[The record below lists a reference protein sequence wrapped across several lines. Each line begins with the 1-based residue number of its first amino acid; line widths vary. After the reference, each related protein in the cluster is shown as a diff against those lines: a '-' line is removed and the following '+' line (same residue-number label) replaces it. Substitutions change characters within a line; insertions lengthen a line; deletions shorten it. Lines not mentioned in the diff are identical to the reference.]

1 MLHDSYQEA
10 NIDLS
15 AVSVTYAPPFTFDE
29 TFVQHMKEFYYT
41 CHQLDKDTTC
51 VTIYSDVYRQL
62 KAEHVPIHYQICSLS
77 DIYRGIEKAHS
88 NFLLQISRESQ
99 LVIMYIVID
108 EANEYSP
115 LASDEYQMTLE
126 MLQVSKYISQFRCKK
141 ANYPTKYF

>member
-1 MLHDSYQEA
+1 
-10 NIDLS
+10 
-15 AVSVTYAPPFTFDE
+15 
-29 TFVQHMKEFYYT
+29 MKEFYYT

-51 VTIYSDVYRQL
+51 ITIYSDVYRQL
-62 KAEHVPIHYQICSLS
+62 KTEHVPIHYQICSLS

-126 MLQVSKYISQFRCKK
+126 MLQVSKYIYIFAKKNSRCRTSHYRTRISHFFYT
-141 ANYPTKYF
+141 NDY